1 MVRRIVLDL
10 SAKQREA
17 LNNTLQRLSRSP
29 EKPEIVAA
37 EDVEVGDGDLFIT
50 EDQDHAMA
58 AAQKGATVWR
68 VQPGFGELNQWE
80 DLPLSMAFLNGTLDE
95 LRQVLTERPEL
106 QGHKISSLSWTSQGY
121 ASGSTDDGNPIFVTA
136 GPDGETPQIF
146 LGPEAEAR
154 QAEAQRF
161 AQTLM
166 ANEQV
171 SKTGNLGPGQTHTLT
186 DGQGR
191 RPILKRGRF
200 YLR

>member
-1 MVRRIVLDL
+1 MVRRVVLDL
-10 SAKQREA
+10 SAKEREA
-17 LNNTLQRLSRSP
+17 LKNNLQRLFRSP
-29 EKPEIVAA
+29 DMPEIVNA
-37 EDVEVGDGDLFIT
+37 EDVEVGGGDLFIT
-50 EDQDHAMA
+50 GDQDHAMSA
-58 AAQKGATVWR
+58 EQKGATVWR

-80 DLPLSMAFLNGTLDE
+80 DLPLSIAFLNGTLNE
-95 LRQVLTERPEL
+95 LRQVLIARPEL
-106 QGHKISSLSWTSQGY
+106 QGHQISSLSWTPQGD

-146 LGPEAEAR
+146 LGTEAEAR
-154 QAEAQRF
+154 QVEAQRF

-191 RPILKRGRF
+191 RPI
-200 YLR
+200 